1 MNRREVIKMAAT
13 MLGGLVIS
21 PALARSL
28 DDANWQPSEQLP
40 VWASAADEK
49 LLAEIAET
57 IIPTTST
64 PGAKAAAVHKFILL
78 MINDCYKKQEQTAFM
93 EGLAKIES
101 KTQSLKNQ
109 SFVNVDTEVKIQ
121 VLKLIEAEGLKHK
134 EGFNFWRTLKELT
147 MLGYFTSE
155 IGATQALRYEWV
167 PTRYDGNVT
176 IDKNTKAWLN

>member
-28 DDANWQPSEQLP
+28 NDPTWIPSEKRPLW
-40 VWASAADEK
+40 VSATDEA
-49 LLAEIAET
+49 LLAEVAET
-57 IIPTTST
+57 IIPTTTT
-64 PGAKAAAVHKFILL
+64 PGAKAADVHKFILL
-78 MINDCYKKQEQTAFM
+78 MINDCYKKPQQTAFM
-93 EGLAKIES
+93 EGLAKIEANA
-101 KTQSLKNQ
+101 KTAHNQ
-109 SFVNVDTEVKIQ
+109 SFTQLDTKARTEI
-121 VLKLIEAEGLKHK
+121 LKTFEAEGMKQK

-176 IDKNTKAWLN
+176 IDKNTKAWVN